1 VVNGLK
7 NKRNQETRGFYDV
20 QGSICQQRL
29 PDDGPN
35 KLPFCFIGIYHTDFF
50 NIFNLKYLK
59 VFYTLSHVIME
70 TKPPCPNPWLTPDD
84 TIGIC
89 ER

>member
-1 VVNGLK
+1 MCSLWLLDDFPI
-7 NKRNQETRGFYDV
+7 NK
-20 QGSICQQRL
+20 
-29 PDDGPN
+29 
-35 KLPFCFIGIYHTDFF
+35 PFIQTGIYHTDFF

-59 VFYTLSHVIME
+59 VFYTLVDVIME

-84 TIGIC
+84 TKGIC

>member
-1 VVNGLK
+1 MCSLW
-7 NKRNQETRGFYDV
+7 
-20 QGSICQQRL
+20 L
-29 PDDGPN
+29 LDDFPN
-35 KLPFCFIGIYHTDFF
+35 KTPIIQTGIYHTDFF